1 MTREHNIFEFNKTC
15 DITPWKTVD
24 DAVMGGK
31 SSGYFSLNE
40 EGHGVYEGDVSLE
53 NNGGFASVK
62 YCFDNMNVE
71 AFTKIRLKV
80 KGDGKKYQFRIK
92 DNSSNKHAYIAY
104 FETSENWEI
113 IELTLENMYPT
124 FKGKKLDIPN
134 FKGDK
139 IEEVAFLIGNKK
151 AEHFRLEIDSIV
163 LK

>member
-1 MTREHNIFEFNKTC
+1 MTQEHNIFEFNKTC
-15 DITPWKTVD
+15 DVTPWNTVD

-62 YCFDNMNVE
+62 YRFDDMDVR
-71 AFTKIRLKV
+71 AFTKIRLKI
-80 KGDGKKYQFRIK
+80 KGDGKRYQFRIK
-92 DNSSNKHAYIAY
+92 DNTSSKHAYIAY

-113 IELTLENMYPT
+113 IELTLANMYPT
-124 FKGKKLDIPN
+124 FKGKKLDMPN
-134 FKGDK
+134 FNGDK
-139 IEEVAFLIGNKK
+139 IEEVAFLIANKK